1 MTFRITT
8 TPRVRAPVKLSI
20 EVDGTIEEHEF
31 GATFRILPVSRA
43 SGEAMRSDEGQLAF
57 LTEAIT
63 GFDDLVDDDG
73 KPTPFT
79 PALVAAMLDRVE
91 IRPALI
97 KAYFEAA
104 QKAAAGN

>member
-8 TPRVRAPVKLSI
+8 TPRVRTRVRLSI
-20 EVDGTIEEHEF
+20 EIDGAIEEHEF
-31 GATFRILPVSRA
+31 GATFRILPVSRT
-43 SGEAMRSDEGQLAF
+43 SEEAMRSDDGQVAF
-57 LTEAIT
+57 LTDAIA

-73 KPTPFT
+73 QPTRFT
-79 PALVAAMLDRVE
+79 PQLVAALLDRVE
-91 IRPALI
+91 VRPALL